1 MFKHAVFNPQNNNA
15 YFCANII
22 KQVAYKAIIIGA
34 TGLIGST
41 LLDILLKEP
50 EYTEVFVLVRKE
62 IAIKH
67 KKLTQIVVD
76 FDKLDDYADV
86 ITGHAIF
93 CCLGTTRKN
102 TPDKNT
108 YRKIDHDYPVK
119 IAQIGAQNGVEQFHI
134 VTALGAD
141 PNSSIAY
148 PKLKG
153 ETEEDVKK
161 SGIKNIFIYQPS
173 MITGDRKENR
183 PLEKVITVI
192 MRAIDPLLIGR
203 LKKYRS
209 IPAKTIASA
218 MFKQSLTNNEGIF
231 VYPSDKIKQI
241 A

>member
-1 MFKHAVFNPQNNNA
+1 VFKHVAFTPQNNIV
-15 YFCANII
+15 YFCINII
-22 KQVAYKAIIIGA
+22 KQMAYKAIIIGA
-34 TGLIGST
+34 SGLIGST
-41 LLDILLKEP
+41 LLDILLTQP

-62 IAIKH
+62 IAVKH
-67 KKLTQIVVD
+67 KKLTQLVVD

-93 CCLGTTRKN
+93 CCLGTTKKN

-119 IAQIGAQNGVEQFHI
+119 LAQIGAKNGVEQFHI

-161 SGIKNIFIYQPS
+161 SGIKSIYIYQPS

-183 PLEKVITVI
+183 PLEKIITVI
-192 MRAIDPLLIGR
+192 MRVIDPLLIGS

-209 IPAKTIASA
+209 IPAKTIAMA

-231 VYPSDKIKQI
+231 AYPSDKIKQI